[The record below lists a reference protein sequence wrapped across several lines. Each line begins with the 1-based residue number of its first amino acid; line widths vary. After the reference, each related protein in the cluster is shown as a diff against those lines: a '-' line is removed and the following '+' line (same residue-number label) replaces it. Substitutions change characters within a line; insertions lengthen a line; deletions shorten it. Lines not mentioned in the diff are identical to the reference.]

1 MIPMAIFAPL
11 VIGGLASAL
20 WREYRQKQR
29 ASVFLSPPEAL
40 SPTLQ
45 LTDQRS
51 TAQIISEKIMPD
63 DSTEISHYQRTS
75 LIAFALS
82 GSGALFYA
90 PITLVSIPLLSY
102 NAFYFLKTIRRSN
115 IEKQTSALT
124 IFEVACLAGT
134 LISGR
139 YFMAATLLGF
149 SFTARKW
156 MLQAGNLAHV
166 GINQALDPQFNKVWV
181 LRGDAEVETTLA
193 DVQADDIAVLHT
205 GDIIRMNGVIV
216 DGEGVIE
223 QYTLSGVMQAVPKKS
238 GHRVFA
244 FTKVVAGDLHVK
256 YAATQ

>member
-20 WREYRQKQR
+20 WREHRQKQR
-29 ASVFLSPPEAL
+29 ASVLLSSSEAL

-45 LTDQRS
+45 LTDQKS
-51 TAQIISEKIMPD
+51 TAQISSKKIITD
-63 DSTEISHYQRTS
+63 DSTEISHNQRTS
-75 LIAFALS
+75 LVALALS

-90 PITLVSIPLLSY
+90 PITLASIPLLSY
-102 NAFYFLKTIRRSN
+102 NTFYFLKTIRRSN

-124 IFEVACLAGT
+124 IFEAACLAGT

-139 YFMAATLLGF
+139 YIIAASLFSF

-166 GINQALDPQFNKVWV
+166 GINRAFDPQFNKVWV
-181 LRGDAEVETTLA
+181 LRGEAEVETTLA
-193 DVQADDIAVLHT
+193 DLQAEDIAVLHT

-223 QYTLSGVMQAVPKKS
+223 QYTLTGCMRAVPKKS
-238 GHRVFA
+238 GQRVFA
-244 FTKVVAGDLHVK
+244 FTKVVAGDIYVR
-256 YAATQ
+256 YAK